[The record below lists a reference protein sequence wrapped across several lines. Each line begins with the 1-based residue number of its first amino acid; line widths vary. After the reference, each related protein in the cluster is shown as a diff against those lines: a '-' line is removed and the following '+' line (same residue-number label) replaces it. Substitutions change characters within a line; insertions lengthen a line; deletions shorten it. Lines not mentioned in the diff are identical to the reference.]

1 METTKLKIEGMSCGH
16 CVKSVTKALSDTP
29 GVVSA
34 SVDLARGVAEI
45 QHDGTVNESVLI
57 AAVQEEGYAAT
68 SGE

>member
-1 METTKLKIEGMSCGH
+1 MESTKLKIEGMSCGH
-16 CVKSVTKALSDTP
+16 CVKSVTQALTNTP

>member
-1 METTKLKIEGMSCGH
+1 MERIQLKIGGMTCGH
-16 CVKSVTKALSDTP
+16 CVKSVTNALTSTP